1 VEIVLLPSPPRG
13 PAPGPPAGSWILDQ
27 QRREEDEALAAFYRN
42 AFRGPELWH
51 PPQPERRFVPL
62 EEAAERMGMTT
73 EQVLSLVRRGVLRAT
88 ESPFGEIRVEPAIVS
103 GPGVY
108 A

>member
-1 VEIVLLPSPPRG
+1 M
-13 PAPGPPAGSWILDQ
+13 
-27 QRREEDEALAAFYRN
+27 
-42 AFRGPELWH
+42 
-51 PPQPERRFVPL
+51 PL